1 MLTLESASAG
11 SFEDV
16 TFGPTNKDP
25 FTILWSDSIHGNNST
40 NGILAELT
48 FKVKDDAPEGNYPI
62 TVSYDKEEIFD
73 ENFKNVEFTT
83 VNGSVT
89 VSSAIPGDIN
99 GDGKV
104 NMKDY
109 AQLQRYL
116 NNWDVAIEES
126 AADVNKDGKINMKD
140 YALLQQ
146 YLNGW
151 DVVLK

>member
-1 MLTLESASAG
+1 M
-11 SFEDV
+11 
-16 TFGPTNKDP
+16 KD
-25 FTILWSDSIHGNNST
+25 N
-40 NGILAELT
+40 
-48 FKVKDDAPEGNYPI
+48 APEGNYPI

-73 ENFKNVEFTT
+73 ENFKNVEFST

>member
-1 MLTLESASAG
+1 
-11 SFEDV
+11 
-16 TFGPTNKDP
+16 
-25 FTILWSDSIHGNNST
+25 
-40 NGILAELT
+40 
-48 FKVKDDAPEGNYPI
+48 
-62 TVSYDKEEIFD
+62 
-73 ENFKNVEFTT
+73 
-83 VNGSVT
+83 
-89 VSSAIPGDIN
+89 
-99 GDGKV
+99 
-104 NMKDY
+104 MKDY